1 MSLSGP
7 TRLFEKRGPGAAGC
21 DRARRGAC
29 TSLCRLALL
38 IAIAIAIA
46 FAAPAKTAVAQVAQG
61 PEDSLSEPQQVVHQV
76 SEGLRRVLRE
86 DRALLVKDRA
96 FVHRLVDRLFL
107 PHVDFR
113 LTCALVLGPVWERA
127 TAGERDAFM
136 DAFKTFLVNVYA
148 TAVDEFSEWEIRYLP
163 VELRPGDSEAL
174 VRTRVLYGGGD
185 PIDVDYRMR
194 RTDGRWRAYDVK
206 AAGIGF
212 VAIFRSSFQPIV
224 RQKGLPGLVAD
235 LRTHN
240 AARLGVPAPTR
251 DARRAAPAE

>member
-7 TRLFEKRGPGAAGC
+7 TRLFEERGAGAAGC
-21 DRARRGAC
+21 DRVRRGAC
-29 TSLCRLALL
+29 ASLCRLALL
-38 IAIAIAIA
+38 IAIAFA
-46 FAAPAKTAVAQVAQG
+46 FAAPSKTAVAQG
-61 PEDSLSEPQQVVHQV
+61 PQDALSEPQQVVHQV

-86 DRALLVKDRA
+86 DRALLAKDRA

-107 PHVDFR
+107 PNLDFR
-113 LTCALVLGPVWERA
+113 LTCALVLGPVWEQA
-127 TAGERDAFM
+127 TAGEREAFM

-148 TAVDEFSEWEIRYLP
+148 TAVDELSEWEIRYLP
-163 VELRPGDSEAL
+163 VELRPGDSEVL

-212 VAIFRSSFQPIV
+212 VDIFRSSFQPIV
-224 RQKGLPGLVAD
+224 RQKGLPGLIAD

-240 AARLGVPAPTR
+240 AARLGVPAPIR